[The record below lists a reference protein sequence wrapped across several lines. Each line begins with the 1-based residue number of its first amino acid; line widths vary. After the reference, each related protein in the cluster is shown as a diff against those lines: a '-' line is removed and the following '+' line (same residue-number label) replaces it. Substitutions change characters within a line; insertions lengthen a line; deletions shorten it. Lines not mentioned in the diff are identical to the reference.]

1 MIRIPLLACG
11 PGVRGAGRVEE
22 GLVSNGLDLLPTICE
37 AAGAAAPADLPGRS
51 LMPLLAGEPP
61 ADWRQDL
68 VVETITG
75 IGDGPGGPALARA
88 LVGERYKYSV
98 YALGRGREQ
107 LVDLASDPGEMV
119 NLAVEARFGGELAA
133 CRERL
138 RSLCLSSGDE
148 VGRLIP

>member
-1 MIRIPLLACG
+1 M
-11 PGVRGAGRVEE
+11 
-22 GLVSNGLDLLPTICE
+22 
-37 AAGAAAPADLPGRS
+37 
-51 LMPLLAGEPP
+51 
-61 ADWRQDL
+61 
-68 VVETITG
+68 
-75 IGDGPGGPALARA
+75 
-88 LVGERYKYSV
+88 GERYKYSV

-138 RSLCLSSGDE
+138 RSLCLPSGDD